1 MLQAPLE
8 ETDRILFFQPSLLL
22 EVGEAGQVVRG
33 LELERQADRGAEVV
47 LMAQGLEALET
58 HQALPH
64 RKEIMVEMVLLPI
77 QITLEVA
84 GVAQGR

>member
-8 ETDRILFFQPSLLL
+8 ETDRILCFLAILLP
-22 EVGEAGQVVRG
+22 EAGEAGQVVRG

-58 HQALPH
+58 HQALPL
-64 RKEIMVEMVLLPI
+64 RKEIMVEIVSLPI
-77 QITLEVA
+77 QIILEA
-84 GVAQGR
+84 AEVAQGR